1 MIEFL
6 SPAVLAAVLRVSST
20 PLFSVRLAMAS
31 LLKPSDVPGGTQRAS
46 QRSAAPRAAG
56 TREEKGR
63 V

>member
-31 LLKPSDVPGGTQRAS
+31 LLTHSDVSGGTQRAS
-46 QRSAAPRAAG
+46 QRGSAPRAAG